1 MFYPDASYLKLF
13 TTDLHNSPPK
23 KRKRSITRMDN
34 IFARTPN
41 MPKIK
46 IILNEFGQPIG
57 ENCRQFSSAIGVLV
71 RQTLS
76 VGCSDW
82 RLVDVEKKDQVW
94 DTLKVFSS
102 SILWTLI
109 AEICHTSCTIFCT
122 DLLLMEN

>member
-1 MFYPDASYLKLF
+1 ME
-13 TTDLHNSPPK
+13 
-23 KRKRSITRMDN
+23 N

-46 IILNEFGQPIG
+46 IILNEFDQPVG
-57 ENCRQFSSAIGVLV
+57 DTYRQFSSAIGVKV

-82 RLVDVEKKDQVW
+82 RLVDIKKKDQLW

-102 SILWTLI
+102 AIWS
-109 AEICHTSCTIFCT
+109 AYC
-122 DLLLMEN
+122 

>member
-1 MFYPDASYLKLF
+1 
-13 TTDLHNSPPK
+13 
-23 KRKRSITRMDN
+23 MDN

-57 ENCRQFSSAIGVLV
+57 ENYRQFSSAIGVLV

-82 RLVDVEKKDQVW
+82 RLVDVEKKDQAW
-94 DTLKVFSS
+94 DTLKVFFLFNS
-102 SILWTLI
+102 L
-109 AEICHTSCTIFCT
+109 
-122 DLLLMEN
+122 DLDC